1 MTTMELN
8 LRKQSLADLI
18 FSANEEELT
27 KLEKYAATLFQK
39 KATPKC
45 KPYPWAPTADE
56 IRSVVAESEV
66 NYRSG
71 KFIEEE
77 DMDNYLDSLK

>member
-27 KLEKYAATLFQK
+27 KLEK
-39 KATPKC
+39 
-45 KPYPWAPTADE
+45 
-56 IRSVVAESEV
+56 
-66 NYRSG
+66 
-71 KFIEEE
+71 
-77 DMDNYLDSLK
+77 DNYIRIAAIFDCRQNPDKLSRNL

>member
-27 KLEKYAATLFQK
+27 KLEKYAAALFQK

-45 KPYPWAPTADE
+45 KPYPWAL
-56 IRSVVAESEV
+56 S
-66 NYRSG
+66 
-71 KFIEEE
+71 EEE
-77 DMDNYLDSLK
+77 LTSCVREAREDVLYGRCISDADLTEEMKEW